1 MRAITVWIF
10 FVLSIPAFGQ
20 SDSLWRLI
28 KNSPD
33 DTLKVQRLDELGQLF
48 EEQNP
53 DSALVIYTLMRD
65 VSERI
70 DYPLGYC
77 FYANAVAYPL
87 ELKEQLAIKDS
98 ILLRAVEICKKHGFK
113 RELAR
118 KYHSLGLS
126 DQIRRR
132 YQRSVDWYLQ
142 GLQMLDEIK
151 DSAMYGA
158 FYNNLS
164 VVYKGLRQN
173 EKSYEY
179 GEKALAINRGR
190 KRWLSVANAQINL
203 GIIDT
208 RNGDL
213 DKAMERYKEA
223 LVLSKKYG
231 DRENEALILL
241 NEGEIYLKR
250 NEVEKALDNT
260 VKAEVIAKELN
271 QTRLLITC
279 ALGRRICYKKL
290 GRIEESF
297 TALQQAEMLA
307 KSVNEMERIRDVYT
321 EYAEYYKL
329 KGDYK
334 KAFEYQALEF
344 AYADSVNNREVQ
356 NNINELEIQYET
368 ERQEREIA
376 AANLEVEKEKQKSL
390 IRTIALIAAGLVV
403 LVLIALLWQRQRLN
417 RVRLKAVQNEK
428 ALEIVQMREFERA
441 RIASDMHDDLGS
453 GLTSIRM
460 MSELAI
466 KSDKENK
473 DLKRISTKS
482 AELVTKMS
490 EIIWAM
496 NPDNDSLENLIAY
509 TRAQCGVLLEE
520 WGGEWTF
527 TNSITQDKLIE
538 GQWRRDVFL
547 IVKEAVHNA
556 VKYSGGSLISISFE
570 HKNDLLHIHI
580 TDNGKGMTEESQRIG
595 SHGLKSMKQRAERC
609 GGQIGW
615 ILENGVDVSLTIPF
629 VFTTNARS

>member
-1 MRAITVWIF
+1 MRAITVWIIF
-10 FVLSIPAFGQ
+10 FISYSAFGQ
-20 SDSLWRLI
+20 GDSLWRLI
-28 KNSPD
+28 NTAPD
-33 DTLKVQRLDELGQLF
+33 DTLKVKRLDELGQLF

-65 VSERI
+65 VSDRI
-70 DYPLGYC
+70 DYPMGYC
-77 FYANAVAYPL
+77 MYANAVAYPL

-142 GLQMLDEIK
+142 GLQIVDEIK
-151 DSAMYGA
+151 DSALYGA

-190 KRWLSVANAQINL
+190 KRWISVANAQINL

-208 RNGDL
+208 RNGNL

-223 LVLSKKYG
+223 LVLSKQYG

-241 NEGEIYLKR
+241 NEAEIYLIK
-250 NEVEKALDNT
+250 NQVEKALANT
-260 VKAEVIAKELN
+260 LKAEGIAKELN

-279 ALGRRICYKKL
+279 ALGRRLCYKRL

-297 TALQQAEMLA
+297 TALQEAEVLA

-356 NNINELEIQYET
+356 NNINELEMQYET
-368 ERQEREIA
+368 ERQEREIT

-390 IRTIALIAAGLVV
+390 MRSIALFAAILLV
-403 LVLIALLWQRQRLN
+403 LVLVILMWQRQRLN
-417 RVRLKAVQNEK
+417 KARLKAVENEK
-428 ALEIVQMREFERA
+428 ALELVQMREFERA

-466 KSDKENK
+466 KADKENSN
-473 DLKRISTKS
+473 LKRISSKS

-509 TRAQCGVLLEE
+509 TRAQCGALLEE
-520 WGGEWTF
+520 WGGHWTF
-527 TNSITQDKLIE
+527 TNSIDQNKMIE

-547 IVKEAVHNA
+547 IVKEGVHNA
-556 VKYSGGSLISISFE
+556 VKYSEASHITISFA
-570 HKNDLLHIHI
+570 HNNDRLEIHI
-580 TDNGKGMTEESQRIG
+580 VDDGKGMNEESMRIG
-595 SHGLKSMKQRAERC
+595 SHGLKSMRQRAERC
-609 GGQIGW
+609 GGSISWKLDSGVEV
-615 ILENGVDVSLTIPF
+615 ILSIPLILKEKS
-629 VFTTNARS
+629 NL

>member
-1 MRAITVWIF
+1 MRAITVFIILLF
-10 FVLSIPAFGQ
+10 SLPSFGQ
-20 SDSLWRLI
+20 SDSLWGLI
-28 KNSPD
+28 NSTPD
-33 DTLKVQRLDELGQLF
+33 DTLKVKRLDELGQLF

-53 DSALVIYTLMRD
+53 DSALVIYTMMRD

-70 DYPLGYC
+70 DYPFGYC
-77 FYANAVAYPL
+77 LYANAVAYPL

-142 GLQMLDEIK
+142 GLQIVDEIK
-151 DSAMYGA
+151 DSALYGA

-208 RNGDL
+208 RNGNL

-223 LVLSKKYG
+223 LVLSKQYG

-241 NEGEIYLKR
+241 NEAEIYLIR
-250 NEVEKALDNT
+250 NEVEKALGNT
-260 VKAEVIAKELN
+260 LKGEEIAKELN

-279 ALGRRICYKKL
+279 ALGRRLCYKRL

-297 TALQQAEMLA
+297 TALQEAEVLA

-356 NNINELEIQYET
+356 NNINELEMQYET
-368 ERQEREIA
+368 ERQEREIT

-390 IRTIALIAAGLVV
+390 MRSIALFAAILLV
-403 LVLIALLWQRQRLN
+403 LVLVILMWQRQRLN
-417 RVRLKAVQNEK
+417 KAQLKAVENEK
-428 ALEIVQMREFERA
+428 ALELVQMREFERA

-460 MSELAI
+460 LSELAI
-466 KSDKENK
+466 KSDKDNK
-473 DLKRISTKS
+473 DLKRISSKS

-520 WGGEWTF
+520 WGGEWSF
-527 TNSITQDKLIE
+527 VNSITKDKLIE
-538 GQWRRDVFL
+538 GQWRRDIFL

-556 VKYSGGSLISISFE
+556 VKYADASHIAISFD
-570 HKNDLLHIHI
+570 HQNDFLLIHI
-580 TDNGKGMTEESQRIG
+580 RDDGKGMNEESQRIG
-595 SHGLKSMKQRAERC
+595 SHGLKSMKQRAERR
-609 GGQIGW
+609 GGQIDW
-615 ILENGVDVSLTIPF
+615 VLEKGVDVSLRVPL
-629 VFTTNARS
+629 VF